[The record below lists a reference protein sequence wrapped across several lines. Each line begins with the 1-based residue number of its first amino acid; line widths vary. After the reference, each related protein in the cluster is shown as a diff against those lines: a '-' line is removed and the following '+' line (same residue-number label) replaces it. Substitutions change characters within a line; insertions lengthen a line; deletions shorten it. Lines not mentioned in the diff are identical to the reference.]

1 VSTDKNETNNF
12 KQRTYYSEPKTNG
25 EVIDNFLI
33 FKPAAFIDVDSK
45 YGQITNLFTD
55 KNALL
60 YWQDQAFGKFSVNE
74 RSLINDQNGN
84 TIMLGQA
91 GILSRYDY
99 ISTKFGMRLN
109 DFCARSTEQGLY
121 WVDIN
126 NKAVVAANTNQ
137 AINFG
142 EQVNVQ
148 NIINDKITGLT
159 IPRVD
164 YDL

>member
-1 VSTDKNETNNF
+1 
-12 KQRTYYSEPKTNG
+12 
-25 EVIDNFLI
+25 
-33 FKPAAFIDVDSK
+33 
-45 YGQITNLFTD
+45 
-55 KNALL
+55 
-60 YWQDQAFGKFSVNE
+60 
-74 RSLINDQNGN
+74 
-84 TIMLGQA
+84 MLGQA

-148 NIINDKITGLT
+148 NIINDKITGLS